1 MARDRFH
8 GAVRRALEKD
18 GWLVTA
24 DPYIVRF
31 DRTTVEIDLA
41 AEQLLAAE
49 RAGTEDC
56 RRGEELSGS
65 VSDVR
70 FSPGTRPVP
79 DLPAGD
85 RTPRTLSAS
94 STWQYLWM
102 RTSKSFCG
110 PMVRRIMHQ
119 YHVHLLVFDPIRRGH
134 QGMGQS

>member
-49 RAGTEDC
+49 RAGQKIAVE
-56 RRGEELSGS
+56 
-65 VSDVR
+65 V
-70 FSPGTRPVP
+70 
-79 DLPAGD
+79 
-85 RTPRTLSAS
+85 
-94 STWQYLWM
+94 
-102 RTSKSFCG
+102 KSFLGPSRMYDFHLALGQFLTYRLAIAQHEPERLLYLAIPLDAYEQVFLG
-110 PMVRRIMHQ
+110 PMARHIMGQ
-119 YHVHLLVFDPIRRGH
+119 YHVHILVFDPIGEDIKAWTE
-134 QGMGQS
+134 